1 MVNVMMVTKITSNAI
16 MMVVIVVTR
25 FSLLMVIVT
34 NKTILHCAATLMV
47 VTAITKPNGLIV
59 LTPI

>member
-34 NKTILHCAATLMV
+34 NKTILHLVATLMV
-47 VTAITKPNGLIV
+47 ETAMMKTNGLIV